1 MVEFRE
7 SNEELFLAL
16 PLMFELKK
24 TELVETVL
32 AELRRRAAGSPLDE
46 LTELW
51 QEVAFREA
59 IGDWPEAIT
68 LSEQALAKCQ
78 DLHFLPSEL
87 RAELVNLIKRRL
99 NVTDPAQRLRAD
111 QEIEQLAEGGS
122 DGCLAYAL
130 LLRASA
136 RLSEAGVADSDPAE
150 LDRDQ
155 RAAAVKAMADIERAC
170 ECDVDGYQRSSLML
184 ARAAAC
190 RALGRD
196 EEGMRV
202 TGEAIAFFRD
212 RFPETSLPPTQ
223 WSDRLVSLQGVYSY
237 RTELLSRTHPPRV
250 REIFECAD
258 DGRSQL
264 LRHQL
269 AWAQAGPDSNRP
281 LDRLSYQ
288 ELRALLRD
296 EQAAMVQFEV
306 GSQQTSVLIVDPQE
320 AEPEYQQIDL
330 KRRELTAVLP
340 PDLTSGLA
348 RSRLF
353 AALPSLS
360 SKLVP
365 PLSRL
370 LGRYPVLYLVPSSD
384 LYGVPFAALTLDNG
398 DYLIEH
404 CALAHVPSASLL
416 KWCVQRRRQPTERSF
431 LALGAD
437 GAKGLNGEWIS
448 FAAQAQAV
456 TAAIG
461 KLPGFRARLLPETTP
476 GAEFL
481 NQAESASIVHLECH
495 GSMQATAN
503 ALAESYLQLADDL
516 TAQQVA
522 QQQNRFSAELV
533 FLNSCLSG
541 VFGRT
546 VPNEPGGFWQ
556 AFLLAGATSLVATLA
571 MVEPRRASELV
582 TGFYDEWL
590 GRGADKATA
599 LQLTQQKMLRNGVR
613 PQYWATH
620 ILVGDHR

>member
-7 SNEELFLAL
+7 SSEELFLAL
-16 PLMFELKK
+16 PLIYKLAPKK
-24 TELVETVL
+24 AETVL
-32 AELRRRAAGSPLDE
+32 TELRRRAAGDPLDE

-51 QEVAFREA
+51 AEATFREA
-59 IGDWPEAIT
+59 TGAWPEAIA
-68 LSEQALAKCQ
+68 LSEQAMAKCQ
-78 DLHFLPSEL
+78 DLHFSPYEL
-87 RAELVNLIKRRL
+87 RAQLVNLVKRRL
-99 NVTDPAQRLRAD
+99 NVTDPEQRLRAD

-122 DGCLAYAL
+122 DAPLADVL
-130 LLRASA
+130 FLRATT
-136 RLSEAGVADSDPAE
+136 RLSEANVLDNDPAE
-150 LDRDQ
+150 LDSDQ
-155 RAAAVKAMADIERAC
+155 RATAIKAMADIERAAG
-170 ECDVDGYQRSSLML
+170 CDVDPYQRGSIML
-184 ARAAAC
+184 ARAAIC
-190 RALGRD
+190 RVLGRD

-202 TGEAIAFFRD
+202 TGEAITFFRD
-212 RFPETSLPPTQ
+212 RFPATSLPTAQ
-223 WSDRLVSLQGVYSY
+223 WSDRVVSLQGVYSY
-237 RTELLSRTHPPRV
+237 RTELLSRADPPRV

-264 LRHQL
+264 LRHQI
-269 AWAQAGPDSNRP
+269 AWAQAGSDSERLLGRP
-281 LDRLSYQ
+281 SYQ
-288 ELRALLRD
+288 ELRALLRA
-296 EQAAMVQFEV
+296 EHAAMVQFEV
-306 GSQQTSVLIVDPQE
+306 GSQHTSVLVVDPQE
-320 AEPEYQQIDL
+320 AEPEYRQVDL

-340 PDLTSGLA
+340 PDLRSGLA
-348 RSRLF
+348 RSKLF
-353 AALPSLS
+353 AALPFLS
-360 SKLVP
+360 EKLVP
-365 PLSRL
+365 PLGRV
-370 LGRYPVLYLVPSSD
+370 LGRYPVIYLVPGSE
-384 LYGVPFAALTLDNG
+384 LYGVPFAALTLASG

-416 KWCVQRRRQPTERSF
+416 KWCAQHRRQPAERSF

-437 GAKGLNGEWIS
+437 GVDGPGGEWIS

-456 TAAIG
+456 TAALG
-461 KLPGFRARLLPETTP
+461 KFPGVRARLLPETTP

-481 NQAESASIVHLECH
+481 DQAESAGIVHLECH

-503 ALAESYLQLADDL
+503 ALAESYLKLADDL

-522 QQQNRFSAELV
+522 QRQNRFSAELV

-590 GRGADKATA
+590 GRGAGKAVA
-599 LQLTQQKMLRNGVR
+599 LQLAQQKMLRNGVR
-613 PQYWATH
+613 PEYWATH